1 MFCAGADLKERKT
14 MNEEEV
20 KVFVRKLR
28 STFSMFEQ
36 MECPTISVLDGPS
49 LGGGLE
55 LALCSDLRVATSQ
68 AFFALP
74 ETGLAIIPGAGG
86 TQRLA
91 RLIGV
96 SRAKELIF
104 TGSRVKAED
113 ALSLGLVN
121 YVSPDFEQAVAK
133 AVELAGVISEKGP
146 IAIRAAKKAVHYGID
161 LPLDQGLALEDECYK
176 MVINTEDRLEG
187 LKAFAEKRPPVYKG
201 K

>member
-1 MFCAGADLKERKT
+1 M
-14 MNEEEV
+14 
-20 KVFVRKLR
+20 
-28 STFSMFEQ
+28 
-36 MECPTISVLDGPS
+36 
-49 LGGGLE
+49 
-55 LALCSDLRVATSQ
+55 
-68 AFFALP
+68 
-74 ETGLAIIPGAGG
+74 
-86 TQRLA
+86 
-91 RLIGV
+91 